1 MKKNIFRGNPQR
13 VTCVIPCAGEGTRLQ
28 SDTEGICRIAKAMVP
43 IRGKPIIWYVID
55 YWSQF
60 VDDFIFIVK
69 FHKEKIMEYIDS
81 FPIKSSFV
89 EQKELM
95 GIAYALSLTEDMVS
109 DNFIMVLG
117 DCLCRGS
124 FNFPADMETGV
135 GVWAT
140 DREEDIKRS
149 YSVEIEN
156 DRIIRVVE
164 KPRTLVNN
172 LCGMGFYF
180 FNRKV
185 FDYIRKTK
193 PSKLRNEVEI
203 TDTLQ
208 EIINGGDILHP
219 VRFNGEYLNVTY
231 TEDIK
236 RAEYLLRN
244 EV

>member
-1 MKKNIFRGNPQR
+1 MKKNIFKGRPDI

-28 SDTEGICRIAKAMVP
+28 GDIAGNERIAKAMVP
-43 IRGKPIIWYVID
+43 VAGKPIIWHVIN

-60 VDDFIFIVK
+60 ADEFIFIVK
-69 FHKEKIMEYIDS
+69 FQMEKIMEYIS
-81 FPIKSSFV
+81 GLPIKSSFV
-89 EQKELM
+89 EQKELR
-95 GIAYALSLTEDMVS
+95 GIAYALSLTENMVS

-117 DCLCRGS
+117 DCLCKGD
-124 FNFPADMETGV
+124 FDFPPDLGMGV
-135 GVWAT
+135 GVLPT

-156 DRIIRVVE
+156 NRIVQVVE
-164 KPRTLVNN
+164 KPKLLVNN

-185 FDYIRKTK
+185 FDYIRKTT

-208 EIINGGDILHP
+208 EIINGGEILHP
-219 VRFNGEYLNVTY
+219 LHFNGEYLNVTY
-231 TEDIK
+231 AGDIE
-236 RAEYLLRN
+236 RTHTM
-244 EV
+244 VS